1 MLNCGMFAAD
11 AQRKSDNATIKNKLF
26 NEFIVNVNSSFP
38 LFLFRRLVDS
48 KADSE
53 RRDSNHIKIYDL
65 TVINFSREFST
76 SFKFYAAQAE
86 ADKLIVVVFQT
97 L

>member
-1 MLNCGMFAAD
+1 MLCAAAD
-11 AQRKSDNATIKNKLF
+11 GQRKSDNATIKNKLF

-48 KADSE
+48 KVE
-53 RRDSNHIKIYDL
+53 RRDANHIKIYDL
-65 TVINFSREFST
+65 TVINFSREFSA

-97 L
+97 S